1 MAYAIEEQARKRTTI
16 ALAALAGLLA
26 LVVTLVTVL
35 VLRGGEDA
43 APAPDGGAGAGADAG
58 DSGGITPR
66 PASEELNAETVVWED
81 LFGTPVPTS
90 AAGPH
95 DHIGNRAAGFDQ
107 SPAGAVL
114 AAIHISY
121 RAEVSNGPAVFEPT
135 LSEQVVGDDKE
146 TWLSNLQEVY
156 AAERARGAVVGPSG
170 ELTDDLKK
178 AIREKSQVWGYRVD
192 AYDSTAASVQ
202 LLLRTIPTGQVEPTF
217 VNLTTTVRWVDG
229 DWRLVAPVD
238 GDPSTGGAQVN
249 GVPEGYVILGEA

>member
-16 ALAALAGLLA
+16 ALAVLAGLLA

-35 VLRGGEDA
+35 VLRSGDDA
-43 APAPDGGAGAGADAG
+43 APAPDGGVGAGSSDP
-58 DSGGITPR
+58 GGVTPR
-66 PASEELNAETVVWED
+66 PAAEELNAETVVWED

-95 DHIGNRAAGFDQ
+95 DRIGNRAAGFDQ

-178 AIREKSQVWGYRVD
+178 AIREESQVWGYRVD

-202 LLLRTIPTGQVEPTF
+202 LLLRTIPTGQAEPTF

-229 DWRLVAPVD
+229 DWRLVAPVE
-238 GDPSTGGAQVN
+238 GDPASGASQVN
-249 GVPEGYVILGEA
+249 SVPEGYVLLGEG

>member
-35 VLRGGEDA
+35 MLRGGEEPSPAPHAGVEA
-43 APAPDGGAGAGADAG
+43 APG
-58 DSGGITPR
+58 DSGGSLPR
-66 PASEELNAETVVWED
+66 PAAEELNAETVVWED

-95 DHIGNRAAGFDQ
+95 DRIGNRAAGFDQ

-178 AIREKSQVWGYRVD
+178 AIREESQVWGYRVD

-202 LLLRTIPTGQVEPTF
+202 SGVDPVSWTPHLLGGCPPCQSHDRRTRGSCV
-217 VNLTTTVRWVDG
+217 
-229 DWRLVAPVD
+229 
-238 GDPSTGGAQVN
+238 SS
-249 GVPEGYVILGEA
+249 